1 MKKEIQLELI
11 TKKRALLMR
20 TSILPLICILIFSG
34 FGYARPPEEAE
45 LQAASV
51 LGEDI
56 ARWVVKREP
65 KLRSLGIYYVHSNVP
80 LDQDYAQI
88 IETEI
93 SKNLAQMELNDVSS
107 CAECRSPQVNVMDDR
122 LVISRGA
129 PDTET
134 VKKMGK
140 KYPVEAFLMVEIYRT
155 KLSVTAQAL
164 LFGNPSGQLMDGER
178 FKVAAL
184 NMNDTSAQVMGTIG
198 LGKIISGL
206 GSSSSDLS
214 TSGNLLLLE
223 ELGFGKGGLN
233 LGGISGDGSSLF
245 YINPTILFRGRFSTS
260 MLSYGA
266 SFGFGYG
273 FASDSKGFSARSSLD
288 LFLGTLSLVGLEA
301 VYFFPSNSA
310 AETIKSFI
318 GFHVGI
324 TLGR

>member
-1 MKKEIQLELI
+1 
-11 TKKRALLMR
+11 MR
-20 TSILPLICILIFSG
+20 TSFIPLILILAFTGLSH
-34 FGYARPPEEAE
+34 ARPPEEAE

-80 LDQDYAQI
+80 LDQDFSQI
-88 IETEI
+88 VETEI
-93 SKNLAQMELNDVSS
+93 SKNLAQLELNEISS
-107 CAECRSPQVNVMDDR
+107 CAECRSPQVNVMEDR

-155 KLSVTAQAL
+155 KLAVTAQAML
-164 LFGNPSGQLMDGER
+164 IGNPSGQLMDGER

-184 NMNDTSAQVMGTIG
+184 NMNDTSAQVMGSIG
-198 LGKIISGL
+198 LGKIISGR
-206 GSSSSDLS
+206 GSSSSDMS

-233 LGGISGDGSSLF
+233 LGGISGEGSSLF

-260 MLSYGA
+260 MVSYGA

-273 FASDSKGFSARSSLD
+273 FASESKGFSARTSLD
-288 LFLGTLSLVGLEA
+288 LFLGTMSLVGIEG
-301 VYFFPSNSA
+301 VYFFPSNSS
-310 AETIKSFI
+310 AETIKSFV